1 MARDVVASLERHRPS
16 DGHEAEDLARILEF
30 VRRHADPFNRGIAEG
45 HLTGSAL
52 VVSATG
58 DRVLLLHHRK
68 LHRWLQPGGHA
79 DPGETAGETVA
90 LREALEETGI
100 EGLTLHPDAPRPLDV
115 DVHAIP
121 ARGSEPAHEHLD
133 LRYLVVAPASAA
145 LTLKAD
151 ESNDLRWFVLDDL
164 ETLGLDP
171 GLLRAFAKARALLDG
186 EVKA

>member
-1 MARDVVASLERHRPS
+1 MVREVLWSLERHHPS

-30 VRRHADPFNRGIAEG
+30 VKGHAEPFDRGITEG

-79 DPGETAGETVA
+79 DAGEAAGETVA

-100 EGLTLHPDAPRPLDV
+100 EGLALHPEAPRPLDV
-115 DVHAIP
+115 DVHGIP

-133 LRYLVVAPASAA
+133 LRYLVMAPSEAT

-151 ESNDLRWFVLDDL
+151 ESNDLRWFSWGDL

-171 GLLRAFAKARALLDG
+171 GLRRAFAKARDLLDA
-186 EVKA
+186 EAKA